1 MKKVIDK
8 LKEAGLRDKLKIMV
22 GGGITTTLVKDYI
35 GADFQTIDGTEG
47 VQYYLDVI
55 KARGGS

>member
-1 MKKVIDK
+1 MVNSLKRKVI
-8 LKEAGLRDKLKIMV
+8 IVV
-22 GGGITTTLVKDYI
+22 GRGITTTLVKDYI